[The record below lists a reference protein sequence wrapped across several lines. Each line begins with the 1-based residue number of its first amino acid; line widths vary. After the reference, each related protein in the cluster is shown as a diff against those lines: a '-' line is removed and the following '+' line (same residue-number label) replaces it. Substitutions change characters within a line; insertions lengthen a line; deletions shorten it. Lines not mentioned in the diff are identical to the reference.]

1 MKAVRIHS
9 FGDAGVL
16 KLEDVPKPAIGPDEV
31 LVKVAACGV
40 NPVDWKI
47 REGFMEQ
54 MVHYALPLTLG
65 WDVAGTVAETGA
77 LVRRFNEGDAVFCRP
92 DTLRNGGYAEYVA
105 VKTIELASAPR
116 SIPLDHAA
124 GIPLASQAA
133 WMALFEVAGLKPGQK
148 VLIHGA
154 SGGLGTFGVQ
164 FAKAA
169 GAYVIGTTSAKNAGL
184 VKSLG
189 ADEIIDHTS
198 EDFSRKLKGMDVVFD
213 TIGGET
219 QAKSWGVLKKGG
231 VLVSSVGADEKAAAA
246 NGVIGR
252 SFVLNSNGA
261 RLQEISGLVD
271 AGKVTVIIDKVLPL
285 AEAKTAHELSQSGHA
300 KGKIILNV

>member
-1 MKAVRIHS
+1 M
-9 FGDAGVL
+9 
-16 KLEDVPKPAIGPDEV
+16 
-31 LVKVAACGV
+31 
-40 NPVDWKI
+40 
-47 REGFMEQ
+47 
-54 MVHYALPLTLG
+54 
-65 WDVAGTVAETGA
+65 
-77 LVRRFNEGDAVFCRP
+77 
-92 DTLRNGGYAEYVA
+92 
-105 VKTIELASAPR
+105 
-116 SIPLDHAA
+116 
-124 GIPLASQAA
+124 
-133 WMALFEVAGLKPGQK
+133 
-148 VLIHGA
+148 
-154 SGGLGTFGVQ
+154 
-164 FAKAA
+164 
-169 GAYVIGTTSAKNAGL
+169 
-184 VKSLG
+184 KSLG

-246 NGVIGR
+246 NGVLGR